1 VTDLQAIEHDLLGA
15 YRKRLVAKQ
24 RRRRTRVIAAV
35 IVAAGALSAVAIA
48 SDGDLQLDPT
58 QWSILGG
65 GSTDSG
71 QGSYVHAVRKSD
83 GSHSTFMVEHDS
95 GLAPYQAF
103 LLHLDTKS
111 AADASSPVPVREE
124 PGPVCTPEQLTRAE
138 IVASQTLA
146 GLEPGTSVEAATQP
160 VLEALGREFAGSP
173 CRGLEYAGEQAR
185 FVWAGIEPRS
195 LLMPGAR

>member
-1 VTDLQAIEHDLLGA
+1 VIDLQAIEQDLLGA

-24 RRRRTRVIAAV
+24 RRRRIRGVAAV

-58 QWSILGG
+58 QWSVLGG
-65 GSTDSG
+65 GSTDAG

-124 PGPVCTPEQLTRAE
+124 PGPVCMPEQLTRAE

-146 GLEPGTSVEAATQP
+146 RLAPGTSVEAATQP
-160 VLEALGREFAGSP
+160 VLEALGRDFDGSP
-173 CRGLEYAGEQAR
+173 CRGLEYGGEQAR